1 MKRTIIYIKLLF
13 FFANLS
19 VFAKNAENRAIL
31 YQPIDSLSIAKGQVL
46 FTQNC
51 TSCHQ
56 IRTDG
61 IGPRLSGITSVTSP
75 AWVKQFIKNSQ
86 DLIATGDERAIQV
99 YLKYK
104 KAIMPSYSHLQ
115 EAELDAIVDYLATTK
130 PIKNNFKKDYGEG
143 LKNPIPEPIEVSNLI
158 VDVKQFAQFPVS
170 SEGGKYPLTRITKL
184 APQPNTEQLFVN
196 DLRGKLYKM
205 EGNTP
210 IVYMDFAQLMPN
222 FIHQP
227 GLASGFGSFVFHPDF
242 LNNGLLYTTHSEKTG
257 SAKADFA
264 YADSIKVSLQWV
276 LSEWK
281 IDNPASGV
289 FSGKPREMMRI
300 NVVSV
305 IHGMQEITFNPMAKK
320 GDTDYGLLYVGIGDG
335 GAAENGYAFLTNKE
349 ERIWGKILRI
359 DPAGRNSKN
368 GKYGIPATNPYA
380 KSANKKALREIFA
393 SGFRNPHR
401 IMWTSKG
408 DMLTANIGHANI
420 ESLYKIEAG
429 RNYGWP
435 IREGKFVIHTD
446 GDMNKVYP
454 LPTNDKIYNITY
466 PVATFDHDEAKAI
479 TGGYEYTGNLVLALK
494 GKYLF
499 GDIPTGRL
507 FYLDAAD
514 LKQGQTAKIKE
525 WKLTLNG
532 KPETLRNLCGNDRI
546 DLHFG
551 IDAQGEMYI
560 MTKADGRVYQIIGAK
575 E

>member
-1 MKRTIIYIKLLF
+1 MKRTVFFILLLF
-13 FFANLS
+13 FCANLS
-19 VFAKNAENRAIL
+19 VFAKNAKNIKAP
-31 YQPIDSLSIAKGQVL
+31 YQPTDSLSIAKGQVL

-51 TSCHQ
+51 TGCHQ
-56 IRTDG
+56 IKVDG
-61 IGPRLSGITSVTSP
+61 IGPRLSGITSVTST
-75 AWVKQFIKNSQ
+75 AWVKKFIKNSQ
-86 DLIATGDERAIQV
+86 DVIAAGDERATQV
-99 YLKYK
+99 FLTYK
-104 KAIMPSYSHLQ
+104 KAVMPSYNHLQ
-115 EAELDAIVDYLATTK
+115 ETELNAIVDYLSTTK
-130 PIKNNFKKDYGEG
+130 PVKNNFKKNYGEG
-143 LKNPIPEPIEVSNLI
+143 LKNPIPEPIEVSNLV
-158 VDVKQFAQFPVS
+158 VDIKQFTQFPLS
-170 SEGGKYPLTRITKL
+170 IEGGKYPLTRITKL
-184 APQPNTEQLFVN
+184 ASQPSTGQIFVN
-196 DLRGKLYKM
+196 DLRGKLYKI
-205 EGNTP
+205 EGNVP
-210 IVYMDFAQLMPN
+210 VAYLDFAQFMPN
-222 FIHQP
+222 FIQTP
-227 GLASGFGSFVFHPDF
+227 GLATGFGSFAFHPDF

-257 SAKADFA
+257 SAKADFS

-289 FSGKPREMMRI
+289 FSGKSREMMRV
-300 NVVSV
+300 NTVSV
-305 IHGMQEITFNPMAKK
+305 IHGVQEITFNPIAKK
-320 GDTDYGLLYVGIGDG
+320 GDDDYGLLYIGIGDG

-349 ERIWGKILRI
+349 EQIWGKILRI
-359 DPAGRNSKN
+359 DPSGRNSKN
-368 GKYGIPATNPYA
+368 GKYGVPITNPYT
-380 KSANKKALREIFA
+380 KSTNKKVLKEIYA

-408 DMLTANIGHANI
+408 DMLTVNIGHGNI

-454 LPTNDKIYNITY
+454 LPANDKVYKVTY

-479 TGGYEYTGNLVLALK
+479 TGGYEYTGTLVPELK

-507 FYLDAAD
+507 FYLDVAD
-514 LKQGQTAKIKE
+514 LKQGQTTKIKE
-525 WKLTLNG
+525 WKLSLDG

-551 IDAQGEMYI
+551 ADAKGEMYI
-560 MTKADGRVYQIIGAK
+560 MTKADGRVYKIVGAK

>member
-1 MKRTIIYIKLLF
+1 MKRTIIYILSFL

-19 VFAKNAENRAIL
+19 VFAKKEAFF
-31 YQPIDSLSIAKGQVL
+31 QPIDSISIAKGQVL

-56 IRTDG
+56 IKTDG

-75 AWVKQFIKNSQ
+75 TWVKKFIKNSQ
-86 DLIATGDERAIQV
+86 DVIAAGDERATQV
-99 YLKYK
+99 FLKYK
-104 KAIMPSYSHLQ
+104 KAIMPSYNHLQ
-115 EAELDAIVDYLATTK
+115 EAEIDAIVDYLATTK

-143 LKNPIPEPIEVSNLI
+143 IKNPIPEPIEVSNLV
-158 VDVKQFAQFPVS
+158 VDIKQFSQFPVS

-184 APQPNTEQLFVN
+184 APQPSTGQLFVN
-196 DLRGKLYKM
+196 DLRGKLYKI
-205 EGNTP
+205 EGSTP
-210 IVYMDFAQLMPN
+210 VVYMDFTQLMPN

-227 GLASGFGSFVFHPDF
+227 GLATGLGSFAFHPDF
-242 LNNGLLYTTHSEKTG
+242 LTNGLLYTTHSEKTG

-264 YADSIKVSLQWV
+264 YSDSIKVALQWV
-276 LSEWK
+276 LTEWK
-281 IDNPASGV
+281 IANPASGV
-289 FSGKPREMMRI
+289 FSGKPREMMRV

-305 IHGMQEITFNPMAKK
+305 IHGVQEIVFNPMAKK
-320 GDTDYGLLYVGIGDG
+320 GDADYGILYIGIGDG
-335 GAAENGYAFLTNKE
+335 GAAENGYSFLTNKE

-380 KSANKKALREIFA
+380 KSTNKKALKEIFA

-408 DMLTANIGHANI
+408 DMLTVNIGHVNV

-446 GDMNKVYP
+446 GDMNQVYP
-454 LPTNDKIYNITY
+454 LPANDKIYNITY

-479 TGGYEYTGNLVLALK
+479 TGGYEYTGNLVPALK

-532 KPETLRNLCGNDRI
+532 KSETLRNLCGNDRI

-560 MTKADGRVYQIIGAK
+560 MTKADGKVYQIIGAK

>member
-1 MKRTIIYIKLLF
+1 MKKAALFLF
-13 FFANLS
+13 FFQITTFS
-19 VFAKNAENRAIL
+19 FAKNKERSSIL
-31 YQPIDSLSIAKGQVL
+31 DSVSIAKGQIL

-75 AWVKQFIKNSQ
+75 AWVKKFIKNSQ
-86 DLIATGDERAIQV
+86 DVIAAGDERATQV
-99 YLKYK
+99 FLKYK

-115 EAELDAIVDYLATTK
+115 ETELDAIVDYLATTK

-158 VDVKQFAQFPVS
+158 IDVKQFSQFPVS

-184 APQPNTEQLFVN
+184 APQPITGQIFIN

-210 IVYMDFAQLMPN
+210 VVYMDFAKLMPN

-227 GLASGFGSFVFHPDF
+227 GLASGLGSFAFHPDF

-276 LSEWK
+276 LTEWK
-281 IDNPASGV
+281 IENPASGI
-289 FSGKPREMMRI
+289 FSGKSREMMRV

-305 IHGMQEITFNPMAKK
+305 IHGVQEIVFNPMAKK
-320 GDTDYGLLYVGIGDG
+320 GDTDYGLLYIGIGDG
-335 GAAENGYAFLTNKE
+335 GAAENGYSFLTNKQE
-349 ERIWGKILRI
+349 QIWGKILRI
-359 DPAGRNSKN
+359 DPLGRNSKN
-368 GKYGIPATNPYA
+368 GKYGIPTSNPYA
-380 KSANKKALREIFA
+380 KSTNKKVLKEIFA

-408 DMLTANIGHANI
+408 DMLTVNIGHANI

-435 IREGKFVIHTD
+435 IREGKFVIHSD
-446 GDMNKVYP
+446 GDMNQVYQ
-454 LPTNDKIYNITY
+454 LPANDKTYNITY

-479 TGGYEYTGNLVLALK
+479 TGGYEYTGNLVPALK

-532 KPETLRNLCGNDRI
+532 KPETLRNLCGSDRI

-551 IDAQGEMYI
+551 VDAQGEMYI
-560 MTKADGRVYQIIGAK
+560 MTKADGRVYQMIGAK

>member
-1 MKRTIIYIKLLF
+1 MKLTIIYILPLLF
-13 FFANLS
+13 FANMN
-19 VFAKNAENRAIL
+19 VFAKKEVFS
-31 YQPIDSLSIAKGQVL
+31 QPIDSLSVAKGQAL

-56 IRTDG
+56 IKTDG
-61 IGPRLSGITSVTSP
+61 IGPKLSGITSITSP
-75 AWVKQFIKNSQ
+75 AWVKKFIKNSQ
-86 DLIATGDERAIQV
+86 DVIAAGDERATQV
-99 YLKYK
+99 FLKYK
-104 KAIMPSYSHLQ
+104 KAIMPSYSHL
-115 EAELDAIVDYLATTK
+115 EEKELDAIVDYLATTK

-143 LKNPIPEPIEVSNLI
+143 LKNPIPEPIEVSNLV
-158 VDVKQFAQFPVS
+158 VDVKQFSQFPVS

-184 APQPNTEQLFVN
+184 APQPITGQVFVN

-205 EGNTP
+205 EGSTP
-210 IVYMDFAQLMPN
+210 VVYMDFAQLMPN
-222 FIHQP
+222 FIHTP
-227 GLASGFGSFVFHPDF
+227 GLASGFGSFAFHPDF

-264 YADSIKVSLQWV
+264 YADSIKVALQWV
-276 LSEWK
+276 LTEWK
-281 IDNPASGV
+281 IENPSSGI
-289 FSGKPREMMRI
+289 FMGKPREMMRI

-305 IHGMQEITFNPMAKK
+305 IHGVQEIVFNPTSKK
-320 GDTDYGLLYVGIGDG
+320 GDADYGLLYIGIGDG
-335 GAAENGYAFLTNKE
+335 GAAENGYSFLTNKE

-368 GKYGIPATNPYA
+368 GKYGIPANNPYA
-380 KSANKKALREIFA
+380 KSANKKALKEIFA

-401 IMWTSKG
+401 IMWTTKG
-408 DMLTANIGHANI
+408 DMLTVNIGHANI

-435 IREGKFVIHTD
+435 IREGKFVIHAD
-446 GDMNKVYP
+446 GDMNQVYP
-454 LPTNDKIYNITY
+454 LPANDKTYNITY

-479 TGGYEYTGNLVLALK
+479 TGGYEYTGNLVATLK

-507 FYLDAAD
+507 FYLDIAN

-560 MTKADGRVYQIIGAK
+560 MTKADGKVYQIIGAK

>member
-13 FFANLS
+13 FFVNLS
-19 VFAKNAENRAIL
+19 IFAKNTENSAVL
-31 YQPIDSLSIAKGQVL
+31 YQPIDSLSIAKGQIL
-46 FTQNC
+46 FNQNC
-51 TSCHQ
+51 ISCHQ
-56 IRTDG
+56 IKTDG
-61 IGPRLSGITSVTSP
+61 IGPKLSGITSITSP
-75 AWVKQFIKNSQ
+75 AWVKKFIKNSQ
-86 DLIATGDERAIQV
+86 DLIAAGDERATQV
-99 YLKYK
+99 FLKYK
-104 KAIMPSYSHLQ
+104 KAIMPSYSYLQ
-115 EAELDAIVDYLATTK
+115 ETEIDAIVDYLATTK

-158 VDVKQFAQFPVS
+158 VDIKQFTQFPES
-170 SEGGKYPLTRITKL
+170 SEDGKYPLTRITKL
-184 APQPNTEQLFVN
+184 APHPNTGQIFVN

-205 EGNTP
+205 EGATP
-210 IVYMDFAQLMPN
+210 VVYMDFTQLMPN

-227 GLASGFGSFVFHPDF
+227 GLATGLGSFAFHPDF
-242 LNNGLLYTTHSEKTG
+242 LTNGLLYTTHSEKTG
-257 SAKADFA
+257 LARADFA
-264 YADSIKVSLQWV
+264 YTDSIKVSLQWV
-276 LSEWK
+276 LTEWK
-281 IDNPASGV
+281 IDNPALGI
-289 FSGKPREMMRI
+289 FSGKPREMMRV
-300 NVVSV
+300 NVISV
-305 IHGMQEITFNPMAKK
+305 VHGMQEIAFNPMAKK
-320 GDTDYGLLYVGIGDG
+320 GDTDYGFLYIGIGDG
-335 GAAENGYAFLTNKE
+335 GAAENGYSFLTNKE
-349 ERIWGKILRI
+349 EQIWGKILRI
-359 DPAGRNSKN
+359 DPQGRNSKN

-380 KSANKKALREIFA
+380 KSTNKKALKEIFA

-401 IMWTSKG
+401 ITWTSKG
-408 DMLTANIGHANI
+408 DMLAANIGHANI

-454 LPTNDKIYNITY
+454 LPANDKIYHITY

-479 TGGYEYTGNLVLALK
+479 TGGYEYTGSLVPALK

-560 MTKADGRVYQIIGAK
+560 MTKADGKVYQIVGAK

>member
-1 MKRTIIYIKLLF
+1 MKRTIIYILSLLF
-13 FFANLS
+13 FANMN
-19 VFAKNAENRAIL
+19 VFARKEAFS
-31 YQPIDSLSIAKGQVL
+31 QPIDSLSIAKGQIL

-56 IRTDG
+56 IKTDG
-61 IGPRLSGITSVTSP
+61 IGPKLSGITSITSP
-75 AWVKQFIKNSQ
+75 AWVKKFIKNSQ
-86 DLIATGDERAIQV
+86 DVIAAGDERGTLLF
-99 YLKYK
+99 LKYK

-115 EAELDAIVDYLATTK
+115 ETELDAIVDYLATTK

-143 LKNPIPEPIEVSNLI
+143 IKNPIPEPIEVSNLV
-158 VDVKQFAQFPVS
+158 VDIKQFSQFPVS

-184 APQPNTEQLFVN
+184 APQPITGQIFVN
-196 DLRGKLYKM
+196 DLRGKLYKI
-205 EGNTP
+205 EGNNP
-210 IVYMDFAQLMPN
+210 VVYMDFAQLMPN

-227 GLASGFGSFVFHPDF
+227 GLASGLGSFAFHPDF

-264 YADSIKVSLQWV
+264 YSDSIKVALQWV
-276 LSEWK
+276 LTEWK
-281 IDNPASGV
+281 IENPAAGV

-305 IHGMQEITFNPMAKK
+305 IHGVQEIVFNPMAKK
-320 GDTDYGLLYVGIGDG
+320 GDADYGLLYIGIGDG
-335 GAAENGYAFLTNKE
+335 GAAENGYSFLTNKE

-368 GKYGIPATNPYA
+368 GKYGIPATNPYV
-380 KSANKKALREIFA
+380 KSINKKALKEIFA

-408 DMLTANIGHANI
+408 DMLTVNIGHANI

-446 GDMNKVYP
+446 GDMNQVYP
-454 LPTNDKIYNITY
+454 LPANDKTYNITY

-479 TGGYEYTGNLVLALK
+479 TGGYEYTGNLVPALK

-507 FYLDAAD
+507 FYLDVAN

-532 KPETLRNLCGNDRI
+532 KSETLRNLCGNDRI

-560 MTKADGRVYQIIGAK
+560 MTKADGKVYQIIGAK

>member
-1 MKRTIIYIKLLF
+1 MKRTIIYILSLLF
-13 FFANLS
+13 FANMN
-19 VFAKNAENRAIL
+19 VFARKKAFS
-31 YQPIDSLSIAKGQVL
+31 QPIDSLSIAKGKIL
-46 FTQNC
+46 FTQTC

-56 IRTDG
+56 IKTDG
-61 IGPRLSGITSVTSP
+61 IGPKLSGITSITSR
-75 AWVKQFIKNSQ
+75 AWVKKFIKNSQ
-86 DLIATGDERAIQV
+86 DVIAAGDERATQV
-99 YLKYK
+99 FLKYK

-143 LKNPIPEPIEVSNLI
+143 LKNPIPEPIEVSNLVI
-158 VDVKQFAQFPVS
+158 DVKQFTQFPVS

-184 APQPNTEQLFVN
+184 APQPITGQIFVN

-210 IVYMDFAQLMPN
+210 VVYMNFAQLMPN

-227 GLASGFGSFVFHPDF
+227 GLASGLGSFAFHPDF

-264 YADSIKVSLQWV
+264 YSGSIKVSLQWV
-276 LSEWK
+276 LTEWK
-281 IDNPASGV
+281 IDNPASGI

-305 IHGMQEITFNPMAKK
+305 IHGVQEIVFNPMAKK
-320 GDTDYGLLYVGIGDG
+320 GDADYGLLYIGIGDG

-359 DPAGRNSKN
+359 NPSGRNSKN
-368 GKYGIPATNPYA
+368 GKYGIPPSNPYV
-380 KSANKKALREIFA
+380 KSTNKKALKEIFA

-401 IMWTSKG
+401 IMWTTKG
-408 DMLTANIGHANI
+408 DMLTVNIGHANI

-454 LPTNDKIYNITY
+454 LPANDKIYNITY

-479 TGGYEYTGNLVLALK
+479 TGGYEYTGNLVPALK

-507 FYLDAAD
+507 FYLDVAN
-514 LKQGQTAKIKE
+514 LKQGQIAKIKE

-560 MTKADGRVYQIIGAK
+560 MTKADGKVYQIIGAK